1 MKKTETET
9 ERKTV
14 REAAIKRHTSETK
27 ITLNFGIDGNGKS
40 NIKTE
45 IPFFDHMLDLFTK
58 HGQFDMTLTAKG
70 DIEIDAHHT
79 VEDIG
84 ICLGLAIKEAL
95 GDCKGIQRYASGLI
109 PMDESLCQM
118 AMDICNRPT
127 LVLNSHLPKT
137 KVGEFDVELVEEFF
151 NAMVMNARLSLHID
165 VIRGN
170 NVHHIIESMF
180 KAFGV
185 ILNQATQIIGKS
197 IPSTKGL
204 L

>member
-1 MKKTETET
+1 M
-9 ERKTV
+9 RK
-14 REAAIKRHTSETK
+14 ASIKRETSETK
-27 ITLNFGIDGNGKS
+27 ITLNFVIDGQGKRK
-40 NIKTE
+40 IKTS

-109 PMDESLCQM
+109 PMDEALCQM
-118 AMDICNRPT
+118 AIDICNRST
-127 LVLNSHLPKT
+127 LVINSSFPKT

-151 NAMVMNARLSLHID
+151 NAVVNNARISLHID
-165 VIRGN
+165 VIRGHN
-170 NVHHIIESMF
+170 LHHMIESIF

-185 ILNQATQIIGKS
+185 ILNQATQITS
-197 IPSTKGL
+197 NTIPSTKGTL
-204 L
+204 